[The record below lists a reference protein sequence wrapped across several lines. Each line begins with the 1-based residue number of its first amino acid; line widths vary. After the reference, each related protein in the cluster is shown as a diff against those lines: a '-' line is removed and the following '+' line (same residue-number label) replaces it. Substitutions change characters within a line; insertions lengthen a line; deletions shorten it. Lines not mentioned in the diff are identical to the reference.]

1 MKLIDDIRHHLAIL
15 NSVQRQRKAAVLL
28 REAATALDRGRWIP
42 VSERLPDD
50 GVRCIIAMRIP
61 GRCVI
66 DGEPK
71 DGYEIAFSEWHGNR
85 WESVSL
91 AGKTTLHP
99 SMVRHWMPLPE
110 PPTCP

>member
-1 MKLIDDIRHHLAIL
+1 M
-15 NSVQRQRKAAVLL
+15 N
-28 REAATALDRGRWIP
+28 EWIP
-42 VSERLPDD
+42 VGERLPDD

-61 GRCVI
+61 GRFVI

-85 WESVSL
+85 WESVSPR
-91 AGKTTLHP
+91 GKTTLHP